1 MIVVYII
8 INLILHA
15 AFLYKRSAKLKS
27 KVSYLMHH
35 IYSPLFY
42 DDMVAGTIAEKLQ
55 WLAFS
60 LVKFIPPR
68 KVSRQ

>member
-35 IYSPLFY
+35 IYSPLCY

-55 WLAFS
+55 
-60 LVKFIPPR
+60 
-68 KVSRQ
+68 